1 MISARQA
8 ELEAAAVKLGF
19 QNAALMAGYFK
30 AKVMAEGLYEVLNV
44 KAARPLPRSSSA
56 MLFRRS

>member
-19 QNAALMAGYFK
+19 QNAALMVEYFK
-30 AKVMAEGLYEVLNV
+30 AKVMAEGLYEVLNA
-44 KAARPLPRSSSA
+44 KAAQRSTKN
-56 MLFRRS
+56 